1 EGESAILLENYIS
14 EYTLEECSSYISPD
28 ETGDIP
34 TYELIDKLHAD
45 LQQGVAKEQ
54 LILNFLYTLATLILQ
69 IADQNK
75 IEHIACSGGVFQ
87 NTVLVDILKEIGA
100 EKYKLYFN
108 CTLSPNDE
116 NISFGQLMYYVN
128 CIDN

>member
-1 EGESAILLENYIS
+1 
-14 EYTLEECSSYISPD
+14 D
-28 ETGDIP
+28 ETGGIP
-34 TYELIDKLHAD
+34 TYDLIDKLHAD
-45 LQQGVAKEQ
+45 LQKGVAKEE